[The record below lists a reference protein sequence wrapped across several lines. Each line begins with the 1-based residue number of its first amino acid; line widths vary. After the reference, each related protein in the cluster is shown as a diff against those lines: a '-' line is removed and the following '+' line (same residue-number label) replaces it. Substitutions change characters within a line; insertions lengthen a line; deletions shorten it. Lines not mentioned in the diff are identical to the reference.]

1 MAINTI
7 NQMVAA
13 ISAGQQ
19 YKYMWNKQTGPT
31 TAYVAGRW
39 YATETLAGSPPAE
52 TFAGSSASTA
62 WPLDSSRVGWMPTG
76 GTAGSVT
83 PSVKNLT
90 SIECVTST
98 ATGVPSWLM
107 LVDLLMV
114 YPSIP
119 LTASPTALTNVAT
132 LPRYTSGAGVMMFME
147 LATSTGV
154 AANLTLTYYNSAGV
168 PVSHTTPGTIALNTA
183 TAVIPL
189 IVHSGTSANNF
200 GPFIPLAAGDSGVTS
215 VTNVALS
222 GTGAGTAHL
231 FLCKP
236 LVQIP
241 LTQQYYP
248 SGRDY
253 VFNMP
258 NLPVITEAAAAG
270 AYLSFLLYA
279 GAAVAQNAQFA
290 AGLDYV
296 WG

>member
-19 YKYMWNKQTGPT
+19 FKYMWNKQTGPT

-39 YATETLAGSPPAE
+39 YAMETLAGSPAAE
-52 TFAGSSASTA
+52 TFAGSSASTSWA
-62 WPLDSSRVGWMPTG
+62 LDSSRVGWMPTG

-83 PSVKNLT
+83 PSIKNLT
-90 SIECVTST
+90 GIECVTSSS
-98 ATGVPSWLM
+98 TGVPAWLM

-119 LTASPTALTNVAT
+119 LTSSPTALTQSAT
-132 LPRYTSGAGVMMFME
+132 LPRYTNGQGVMMFME
-147 LATSTGV
+147 LASSTGV
-154 AANLTLTYYNSAGV
+154 ANTLSLTYYNSAGV
-168 PVSHTTPGTIALNTA
+168 PVSHTTPGTINLNTA
-183 TAVIPL
+183 TAYIPL
-189 IVHSGTSANNF
+189 LVHSGTSANNF

-215 VTNVALS
+215 VTTVTLG

-248 SGRDY
+248 SGRDF

-258 NLPVITEAAAAG
+258 TMPAITEAGAAG
-270 AYLSFLLYA
+270 AYLGFLLYA
-279 GAAVAQNAQFA
+279 GAAVATNSQFNAT
-290 AGLDYV
+290 LDYV

>member
-1 MAINTI
+1 
-7 NQMVAA
+7 
-13 ISAGQQ
+13 
-19 YKYMWNKQTGPT
+19 
-31 TAYVAGRW
+31 
-39 YATETLAGSPPAE
+39 
-52 TFAGSSASTA
+52 
-62 WPLDSSRVGWMPTG
+62 MPTG
-76 GTAGSVT
+76 GTSGAVS
-83 PSVKNLT
+83 PSIKNLT
-90 SIECVTST
+90 GMECVTGSS
-98 ATGVPSWLM
+98 TGVPSWLM

-119 LTASPTALTNVAT
+119 LTSQPTALTNIVT
-132 LPRYTSGAGVMMFME
+132 LPRYVNGQGVMMFME

-168 PVSHTTPGTIALNTA
+168 PVSHTTPGTVALNTA

-189 IVHSGTSANNF
+189 VVNSGTLANNF
-200 GPFIPLAAGDSGVTS
+200 GPFIPLAAGDTGVTS

-258 NLPVITEAAAAG
+258 SMPQIVDG
-270 AYLSFLLYA
+270 AYLSFLVYA
-279 GAAVAQNAQFA
+279 GAATAVSSQFNAA
-290 AGLDYV
+290 LDFV